1 VLIIGDESKS
11 NGKIPWV
18 TFCLIGLNI
27 LVFCAQVIVGPSL
40 MLGFSLIPKEITTL
54 TDLTK
59 PERVRAKV
67 PTRVRGMNGKF
78 QTSYRDVS
86 FTVPQA
92 PGPYPIFL
100 TLVTSMFLH
109 GSWGHLAGNM
119 WFLAI
124 FGRNVECALN
134 HGRFL
139 AFYVCCGVASG
150 LVYTMTDASSVI
162 PCVGASG
169 AISGVLGAYV
179 AIHPLNPISI
189 WVSFVS
195 ILCGFWCGVIKV
207 PAIIVVG
214 LWFIFQYVAAF
225 LTLEYGGTNA
235 GGTAYWAH
243 IGGFLAGIAIIRGT
257 VAYLKWKMANEPRD
271 DDAALASEHQEVGM
285 AENPF
290 DNFLPPSKAVHGVE
304 TTAEHKAP
312 T

>member
-1 VLIIGDESKS
+1 MLIIGDESKS
-11 NGKIPWV
+11 NGKTPWV

-27 LVFCAQVIVGPSL
+27 LVFCAQVFVGPSL
-40 MLGFSLIPKEITTL
+40 MLGFGLIPKEITTL

-59 PERVRAKV
+59 PEHVRAKV

-78 QTSYRDVS
+78 QIHYRDVS

-92 PGPYPIFL
+92 PGPFPIFL

-109 GSWGHLAGNM
+109 GGWWHLAGNM
-119 WFLAI
+119 WFLVI

-139 AFYVCCGVASG
+139 LFYLCCSVASG
-150 LVYTMTDASSVI
+150 LVYTMSDASSVI

-189 WVSFVS
+189 WISFFS
-195 ILCGFWCGVIKV
+195 LLCGFWCGVIKV

-214 LWFIFQYVAAF
+214 FWFLIQYVSAF
-225 LTLEYGGTNA
+225 LSLEYGGTNA
-235 GGTAYWAH
+235 GGTAFWAH

-257 VAYLKWKMANEPRD
+257 VAYLKWKMANEPQD
-271 DDAALASEHQEVGM
+271 EEAALAPEHQEVGV
-285 AENPF
+285 ADDPF
-290 DNFLPPSKAVHGVE
+290 NSFLPPSKAVHGVE
-304 TTAEHKAP
+304 KSAESKA
-312 T
+312 